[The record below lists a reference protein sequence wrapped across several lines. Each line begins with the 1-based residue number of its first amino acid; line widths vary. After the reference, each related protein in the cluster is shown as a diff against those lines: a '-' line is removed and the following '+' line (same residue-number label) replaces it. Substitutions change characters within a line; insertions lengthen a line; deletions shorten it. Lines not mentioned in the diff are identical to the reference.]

1 MRVLVF
7 ILDNIPFLNATPIV
21 TDRFAHQQG
30 LSSHTPTKKNH
41 CYRNRQGLL
50 CPCDEQLKC
59 HRTFGHSASSY
70 LLPLLRA
77 MRPATISQFSLHY
90 YSNSH
95 SSPAPQTLTPRL
107 GEKILQSRSHSH
119 QARSLRCVP
128 NPPSSPKIA
137 GLVGGVLVV
146 WYGNASSRRG

>member
-21 TDRFAHQQG
+21 SDRFAASASTG

-41 CYRNRQGLL
+41 CCRNRQGLL

-59 HRTFGHSASSY
+59 HRTFGHSASSC
-70 LLPLLRA
+70 LLRA
-77 MRPATISQFSLHY
+77 IRPATISQFSLHY

-95 SSPAPQTLTPRL
+95 SSPARKHSLLALVKRLYSQDLILTRPVHYAACPIHHRPQKYP
-107 GEKILQSRSHSH
+107 G
-119 QARSLRCVP
+119 
-128 NPPSSPKIA
+128 SSE
-137 GLVGGVLVV
+137 GVLVV
-146 WYGNASSRRG
+146 W